1 MKRLLLAAA
10 TVLLAA
16 VSTAATSTPALA
28 DAAVTHQ
35 TISTPFSDTGLT
47 DGCHPGATGTLAGIA
62 TVSDQSVQ
70 TADGFHVQGTE
81 IDSGRIDWS
90 DGSHTIIGS
99 TDHFAFNTTAGTTEA
114 TDAHVD
120 FGDNYNADGTFLFHT
135 TFHSASHF
143 TVTNGVITRVAFDFN
158 HNHVFGSDCSP

>member
-1 MKRLLLAAA
+1 MKGLVTATATALLAAA
-10 TVLLAA
+10 
-16 VSTAATSTPALA
+16 STAAISTPALA
-28 DAAVTHQ
+28 DTVVTRQ
-35 TISTPFSDTGLT
+35 TISTPFSATGLT
-47 DGCHPGATGTLAGIA
+47 DGCHPGPTGTIAGTD

-70 TADGFHVQGTE
+70 TADGFHVEGT
-81 IDSGRIDWS
+81 DVASGRIDWS
-90 DGSHTIIGS
+90 DGSLTIIGS
-99 TDHFAFNTTAGTTEA
+99 TDHFAFNTTAATTLI

-120 FGDNYNADGTFLFHT
+120 FGDNYSAEGVFLFHT